1 MHITCMK
8 TLLRHG
14 SWNPEFSI
22 NYKRD
27 FLKWKTE
34 NCSLNFSEVLHC
46 VYLASLDK
54 DWVIEPLCNGWTHTM
69 SPPSEAQLPNP
80 EMVWKARDTTE
91 EKKIREN
98 KGKEMG
104 VPKFCFDH
112 HNFIKVWL

>member
-1 MHITCMK
+1 
-8 TLLRHG
+8 
-14 SWNPEFSI
+14 
-22 NYKRD
+22 
-27 FLKWKTE
+27 
-34 NCSLNFSEVLHC
+34 
-46 VYLASLDK
+46 
-54 DWVIEPLCNGWTHTM
+54 M

-112 HNFIKVWL
+112 HNFIKV